1 MYNSRSFTQA
11 WALYVSGSQMS
22 ADLELTLDEL
32 FSTPPPLVVN
42 TSSKDTG
49 DLVLES
55 VALAECDV
63 AELQALGPSRS
74 YATVQHTRAYHHI
87 AALRLASGEK
97 AGVVARSLNLEAQT
111 LSRLQKD
118 PQFMDLVEGYRTEF
132 VDQAV
137 STFQLMELISMEA
150 ASAIHERLIGGERD
164 TIPLEALRRIG
175 ETFADRTGH
184 SPVRRSESLNVSAS
198 GSIADVTLQRVKD
211 RHGEDALYQSPVSQ
225 PALEEGHA
233 QEALDQ
239 GAKGSIAAVFE
250 SVEEKQV
257 VVTSSEGAGI

>member
-1 MYNSRSFTQA
+1 
-11 WALYVSGSQMS
+11 
-22 ADLELTLDEL
+22 
-32 FSTPPPLVVN
+32 LVVN
-42 TSSKDTG
+42 TSHIDCSE
-49 DLVLES
+49 LVLETLPLS
-55 VALAECDV
+55 ECDV
-63 AELQALGPSRS
+63 DELNQLGPSRS

-87 AALRLASGEK
+87 AALKLAGGEK
-97 AGVVARSLNLEAQT
+97 AGVVARSLNLEPQT

-118 PQFMDLVEGYRTEF
+118 PQFMDLVEGYREEF
-132 VDQAV
+132 VHEAV

-150 ASAIHERLIGGERD
+150 ASAIHERLIGEERD

-175 ETFADRTGH
+175 ETFTDRTGH
-184 SPVRRSESLNVSAS
+184 SPVRRSESLNVSAT

-257 VVTSSEGAGI
+257 VVATGEGPSV